1 MLDTYVR
8 NRGATKTIIH
18 NNRHNDVSEIN
29 WDADYDGDFANIS
42 LELNQNGKTNHYDVK
57 LDNEDLANI
66 LNIPSVNVPIHKRL
80 SDDFEYN
87 HPIERERRPRRE
99 RSRRRERR
107 RRPMLVE
114 FENIQQPV
122 LPYQTQPHPPS
133 FKNPKFYT
141 HISSPLQNEEI
152 LVPLSFDKK
161 TLNRYTTTPKKH
173 HKKLRTHRT
182 HRFYKRPLSSKRT
195 KSSSSKSKTHRT
207 HRTHRK

>member
-8 NRGATKTIIH
+8 NRGTTKTIIH

-42 LELNQNGKTNHYDVK
+42 LDLNQNGKTNHYDVK

-66 LNIPSVNVPIHKRL
+66 LNVPSVNLPIHNRL
-80 SDDFEYN
+80 SDDFKYIN
-87 HPIERERRPRRE
+87 QPIEQARRPRHR
-99 RSRRRERR
+99 RR
-107 RRPMLVE
+107 RRPSLVA
-114 FENIQQPV
+114 FENISQEPF
-122 LPYQTQPHPPS
+122 LKEP
-133 FKNPKFYT
+133 NFYT

-195 KSSSSKSKTHRT
+195 KSSR
-207 HRTHRK
+207 R